1 MTNET
6 MKINELGKATLAKA
20 VSNNLLNLLKVE
32 FTPQQHPSATDPV
45 DFFLAPSEN

>member
-1 MTNET
+1 

-32 FTPQQHPSATDPV
+32 FTPQQPPLCNRPSG
-45 DFFLAPSEN
+45 FFPSTQ